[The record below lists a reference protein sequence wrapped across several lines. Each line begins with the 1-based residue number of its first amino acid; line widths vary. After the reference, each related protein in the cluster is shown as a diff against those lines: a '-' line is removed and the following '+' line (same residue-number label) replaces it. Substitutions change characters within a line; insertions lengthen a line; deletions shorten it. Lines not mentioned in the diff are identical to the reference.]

1 MGGIV
6 RSLTQA
12 EIIDS
17 DESIQKAY
25 SINPDARQA
34 AQEIY
39 AALAVTD
46 SALVMFFCC
55 VEYDLQAL
63 SAELSRLFKDTPLV
77 GCTTAGE
84 ISAAG
89 YVENSITAFS
99 LPSCHFQVETR
110 LIKNLRDFSEQS
122 VANLVDEMMRDLQA
136 RELAPLM
143 QNSFALT
150 LLDGMSIR
158 EEIVMNTL
166 NRSLKDIQL
175 VGGSAGDN
183 LHFKDTH
190 VYLKNEF
197 HSNAAA
203 LILVNTN
210 RPFQVFSDHHLAQ
223 GQEKLV
229 VTNADPLKR
238 VVHEFNAEPAALE
251 YCRISG
257 LQLEELDAKAF
268 ALNPLAVQIGDHSY
282 IRSIQ
287 QVNDDLSLTFFCAI
301 DQGIVL
307 TRMYSTGLVS
317 HTHNLLRGMADELG
331 EPSLVIGY
339 DCIHRRIEMEEHLLL
354 PAISELYKKYNVI
367 GFSTYGEQYNDL
379 HLNHTFTG
387 VALL

>member
-1 MGGIV
+1 MV
-6 RSLTQA
+6 QSLTQA

-17 DESIQKAY
+17 EESIKKAY

-34 AQEIY
+34 AREIY
-39 AALAVTD
+39 DALAITD
-46 SALVMFFCC
+46 AALVMFFCC
-55 VEYDLQAL
+55 AEYDLAAL
-63 SAELSRLFKDTPLV
+63 SDELSRLFIDIPLV

-99 LPSCHFQVETR
+99 LPGCHFQVETR
-110 LIKNLRDFSEQS
+110 LIKNLKKFSEQAAS
-122 VANLVDEMMRDLQA
+122 DLVSEMMQHLQA

-158 EEIVMNTL
+158 EEIVMNAL
-166 NRSLKDIQL
+166 SSSLKDIQL

-190 VYLKNEF
+190 VYLNNEF

-203 LILVNTN
+203 LILVNTDC
-210 RPFQVFSDHHLAQ
+210 PFHIFSDHHLAQ

-229 VTNADPLKR
+229 VTAADPFKR

-251 YCRISG
+251 YCRITG
-257 LQLEELDAKAF
+257 LQLDQLDAQVF
-268 ALNPLAVQIGDHSY
+268 ALNPLAVQIGDQTY

-287 QVNDDLSLTFFCAI
+287 QVNEDLSLTFFCAI
-301 DQGIVL
+301 DLGIVL

-317 HTHNLLRGMADELG
+317 HTHNMLLGLSEDLG
-331 EPSLVIGY
+331 EPSLVVGY
-339 DCIHRRIEMEEHLLL
+339 DCIHRRIEMEEHDLL

-367 GFSTYGEQYNDL
+367 GFSTYGEQHNDL
-379 HLNHTFTG
+379 HLNHTLTG
-387 VALL
+387 VALYF

>member
-1 MGGIV
+1 MQI
-6 RSLTQA
+6 LTQA
-12 EIIDS
+12 KIIDS
-17 DESIQKAY
+17 VESIQKAY
-25 SINPDARQA
+25 SINPDAKQA

-39 AALAVTD
+39 AALALND
-46 SALVMFFCC
+46 AALVMFFCC
-55 VEYDLQAL
+55 VEYDLTAL

-110 LIKNLRDFSEQS
+110 LIKNLREFSEQAAS
-122 VANLVDEMMRDLQA
+122 DLVDEMLHDLQA

-150 LLDGMSIR
+150 LLDGLSIR

-166 NRSLKDIQL
+166 NNALQDIQL

-190 VYLKNEF
+190 VYLNNEF
-197 HSNAAA
+197 HSNSAA

-210 RPFQVFSDHHLAQ
+210 CPFQIFSDHHLAQ

-229 VTNADPLKR
+229 VTSADPFKR

-251 YCRISG
+251 YCRITG
-257 LQLEELDAKAF
+257 LRLEQLDARVF

-287 QVNDDLSLTFFCAI
+287 QVNEDLSLTFFCAI

-307 TRMYSTGLVS
+307 TRMYSTGLVN
-317 HTHNLLRGMADELG
+317 HTHNILLGLAEELG

-339 DCIHRRIEMEEHLLL
+339 DCIHRRIEMEEHDLL

-367 GFSTYGEQYNDL
+367 GFSTYGEQHNDL
-379 HLNHTFTG
+379 HLNHTLTG
-387 VALL
+387 VALHC